1 MHRASSR
8 AYAAMFMTE
17 TSAAP
22 PLWLPHVGLL
32 IQQVGFGGGA
42 LVARIALA
50 KMHPVVFACVR
61 DMFAAPI
68 LIGIAILRGEGRPRR
83 ENWPLFFLAAFF
95 MFMNQ
100 ACSVSGIKVY
110 GPEGGVIMG
119 AWQTSQPIM
128 TLILAYAIGRE
139 KLSVYK
145 LAGVALGFSGGL
157 LLVLLTPQ
165 AIPSKKVESYPVAGS
180 TLFFFNCLGMSCLI
194 LTSKVLLERG
204 EKPLTIAGMAYLL
217 GVPLMMLS
225 AAVVTNVPSTSAF
238 FCGIEE
244 SCVNHPWKMNW
255 ANQYVQASVVSFY
268 TVVQPITSAFLTIL
282 LLGVFGYDPKE
293 NGKSIMDYPG
303 SNMIGIVPIILGLRL
318 IYKDSEKHEDIER
331 TSSMRSLQG
340 SDLENVG
347 LREDVEDPAERDL
360 ETEGIILESRNNA
373 TNAMG
378 ADDEFAVVT
387 HRRSDE
393 RKVLVD

>member
-1 MHRASSR
+1 
-8 AYAAMFMTE
+8 
-17 TSAAP
+17 
-22 PLWLPHVGLL
+22 
-32 IQQVGFGGGA
+32 
-42 LVARIALA
+42 
-50 KMHPVVFACVR
+50 
-61 DMFAAPI
+61 
-68 LIGIAILRGEGRPRR
+68 
-83 ENWPLFFLAAFF
+83 
-95 MFMNQ
+95 
-100 ACSVSGIKVY
+100 
-110 GPEGGVIMG
+110 
-119 AWQTSQPIM
+119 
-128 TLILAYAIGRE
+128 
-139 KLSVYK
+139 
-145 LAGVALGFSGGL
+145 
-157 LLVLLTPQ
+157 
-165 AIPSKKVESYPVAGS
+165 
-180 TLFFFNCLGMSCLI
+180 MSCLI

-244 SCVNHPWKMNW
+244 SCVNHPWKVPSSAYGALVYWILISSVMAYFLMNW

-282 LLGVFGYDPKE
+282 LLGVFVYDPKE
-293 NGKSIMDYPG
+293 NGKSITDYPG